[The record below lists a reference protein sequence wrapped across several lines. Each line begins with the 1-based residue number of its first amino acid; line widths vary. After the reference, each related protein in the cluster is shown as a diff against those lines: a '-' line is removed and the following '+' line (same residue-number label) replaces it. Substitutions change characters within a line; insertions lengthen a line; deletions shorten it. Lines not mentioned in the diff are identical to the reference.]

1 MVVQLFRNETG
12 TVRAYWSLFIV
23 AFSVLALII
32 LNRLILRGVGLL
44 NDTTESQIISNIM
57 DSVAVTGLVYLLTIK
72 LDRKD
77 FSWADIGL
85 AWKPTVFI
93 FFGGGVI
100 VGGILELLS
109 LRLGIARGIVKA
121 PMTPSIN
128 PITVLTETTA
138 AMLNSFWQEMA
149 FRGYLQTRFVES
161 YGGHIGIPVVA
172 ISFVLLHLLVSPLS
186 ALEVLTGSILFLL
199 VGLLYHLT
207 RSLYFVIAL
216 HGILNY
222 LPALWGTG
230 WSQPLNRTIIYGLA
244 LGLVLLIIQIHRTRK
259 AQSEKESSPLCI

>member
-1 MVVQLFRNETG
+1 MMVVKLLRDENG

-44 NDTTESQIISNIM
+44 NDTTESQMASGIM
-57 DSVAVTGLVYLLTIK
+57 DSMAVTGLVYLVTTK
-72 LDRKD
+72 LDRRD
-77 FSWADIGL
+77 FSWAEIGL
-85 AWKPTVFI
+85 AWKPNVFI

-109 LRLGIARGIVKA
+109 LRLGIALRIVEA
-121 PMTPSIN
+121 PMTPNISL
-128 PITVLTETTA
+128 ITVLTGTTA

-161 YGGHIGIPVVA
+161 YDVQIGIPVVA
-172 ISFVLLHLLVSPLS
+172 ISFVLFHLLVSPLS

-207 RSLYFVIAL
+207 RSLYFVVAL

-230 WSQPLNRTIIYGLA
+230 WSQPLNRTIVYGLT
-244 LGLVLLIIQIHRTRK
+244 LGLVLLFTQVPRSHTVSVR
-259 AQSEKESSPLCI
+259 

>member
-1 MVVQLFRNETG
+1 MVVQLLRDETG

-44 NDTTESQIISNIM
+44 NDTTESQMASGIM
-57 DSVAVTGLVYLLTIK
+57 DSMAVAGLVYVLTIK
-72 LDRKD
+72 LERRD
-77 FSWADIGL
+77 FSWAEIGL

-100 VGGILELLS
+100 VGGIFELLS
-109 LRLGIARGIVKA
+109 LRLGIALGIVEA

-128 PITVLTETTA
+128 LFTVLTGTTA

-161 YGGHIGIPVVA
+161 YGAHIGIPVVA
-172 ISFVLLHLLVSPLS
+172 IFFVLFHLLVSPLS
-186 ALEVLTGSILFLL
+186 TLEVLTGGILFLL
-199 VGLLYHLT
+199 VGLLYHLS
-207 RSLYFVIAL
+207 RSLYFVVAL

-230 WSQPLNRTIIYGLA
+230 WSQPLNRAIVYGLA
-244 LGLVLLIIQIHRTRK
+244 LGLMLLFTQVPR
-259 AQSEKESSPLCI
+259 AQGTK